1 MTFRNAATARRAC
14 SWPWPRFSR
23 TNRNRRTGTS
33 TKPSRIS
40 AAAAPSSRC
49 ARRSTPPR
57 TPEDSAMNHMPILNR
72 RAFVIGT
79 ATAGAGLALGLD
91 IPFGGPTVVRAADG
105 SPEVNA
111 WVVIR
116 PDDTTVIRIARSE
129 MGQGTL
135 TGLAQLVAEELEC
148 DWSKVVTE
156 YPTPGQSVARKR
168 AWGDF
173 STGGSRGIRTSQEYV
188 RKGGATARVMLV
200 QAAANGWKV
209 PASECTAAN
218 SVITHTPSGRT
229 TAYGKVVEAAA
240 RLEPPADVKLK
251 DPKDWKLAGKGLKR
265 LDTAD
270 KTTGAMIYGI
280 DVKLPGM
287 LNAALKDCPVFGG
300 KLKSYDE
307 AKVMGMKGVKKV
319 VRVNDSTVAVVA
331 DTWWHAKTALDALPI
346 VWDEG
351 ENGKVST
358 ASIASWLAEG
368 LDSAQPAFI
377 GNQNGDAKAAV
388 AGAAKKVEAV
398 YNYPYQNH
406 AAMEPLNATALYT
419 ADKCEVWC
427 GTQNGE
433 AAFAATLETS
443 GLSADKCEVHKQ
455 MLGGGFGRRGQ
466 TDYVRQAVA
475 IAKQMPGTPIK
486 LLWSREED
494 MQHGTYHPVTQ
505 CKLTGALDADNNL
518 TALQIRISG
527 QSILFKLRPE
537 GLVNGMDPAAFQ
549 GLNASGEA
557 AIGYSFP
564 NLLVEHSMRN
574 PHVPPGFWR
583 GVNVNQNAIYMECFM
598 DELAKSVGQDPVE
611 FRRKLMSKHPKHLA
625 VLNAVAEKI
634 GWGTP
639 APQGIYRGIA
649 QVMGYGSYVAGS
661 AEISV
666 TDGSKIKV
674 HRIVASTD
682 PGYVVNPAQVERQ
695 IAGSFVYGL
704 SALFYGGCTVKDGKI
719 EQTNF
724 DTYNSMRIAEMPKV
738 ECVMVP
744 SGGFW
749 GGVGE
754 PTIGVAA
761 PAVLN
766 AYFAATGKRIRSVPL
781 KDQNITFA

>member
-1 MTFRNAATARRAC
+1 
-14 SWPWPRFSR
+14 
-23 TNRNRRTGTS
+23 
-33 TKPSRIS
+33 
-40 AAAAPSSRC
+40 
-49 ARRSTPPR
+49 
-57 TPEDSAMNHMPILNR
+57 MNHMPTLNR

-105 SPEVNA
+105 SPEINA

-116 PDDTTVIRIARSE
+116 PDDTVVIRIARSE

-148 DWSKVVTE
+148 DWSKVTTE

-188 RKGGATARVMLV
+188 RKGGATARTMLI
-200 QAAANGWKV
+200 QAAANEWKV

-229 TAYGKVVEAAA
+229 TTYGKVVEAAA

-251 DPKDWKLAGKGLKR
+251 DPKDWKLAGKALKR

-270 KTTGAMIYGI
+270 KTTGKMTYGI
-280 DVKLPGM
+280 DIKLPGM
-287 LNAALKDCPVFGG
+287 LNAAIKDCPVFGG
-300 KLKSYDE
+300 KLKSFDE
-307 AKVMGMKGVKKV
+307 AKVTGMKGVKKV
-319 VRVNDSTVAVVA
+319 VQVNDHAVAVVA
-331 DTWWHAKTALDALPI
+331 DTWWHAKSALDALPI

-351 ENGKVST
+351 ENAKVSSE
-358 ASIASWLAEG
+358 SIAKWLEEG
-368 LDSAQPAFI
+368 LDASQPAFI

-388 AGAAKKVEAV
+388 ASAAKKIEAV

-406 AAMEPLNATALYT
+406 ATMEPLNATALYT
-419 ADKCEVWC
+419 ADKCDVWC

-433 AAFAATLETS
+433 AAFAATLEAS
-443 GLSADKCEVHKQ
+443 GLPADKCEVHKLI
-455 MLGGGFGRRGQ
+455 LGGGFGRRGQ

-505 CKLTGALDADNNL
+505 CKLTGAFDADNNL

-537 GLVNGMDPAAFQ
+537 ALVNGMDPAAFQ

-557 AIGYSFP
+557 GIGYSLP

-583 GVNVNQNAIYMECFM
+583 GVNINQNAIYLECFM
-598 DELAKSVGQDPVE
+598 DELANAVGQDPVE
-611 FRRKLMSKHPKHLA
+611 FRRKLMTKHPKHLA
-625 VLNAVAEKI
+625 VLNAVADKI
-634 GWGTP
+634 GWGKP
-639 APQGIYRGIA
+639 APQGVHRGIA
-649 QVMGYGSYVAGS
+649 QHMGYGSYVAAA

-666 TDGSKIKV
+666 TDGTKIKV
-674 HRIVASTD
+674 HRIVAATD
-682 PGYVVNPAQVERQ
+682 PGYAVNPAQIERQ
-695 IAGSFVYGL
+695 IARGL
-704 SALFYGGCTVKDGKI
+704 KPLFRSLLQTVTGNPLQRWGNVPIQLRQLGWILFENRGHRLRGADTDRAGCERLARRRAAG
-719 EQTNF
+719 
-724 DTYNSMRIAEMPKV
+724 RHRR
-738 ECVMVP
+738 
-744 SGGFW
+744 
-749 GGVGE
+749 VGARLE
-754 PTIGVAA
+754 PRV
-761 PAVLN
+761 PAVGAGGGAGPLDCGR
-766 AYFAATGKRIRSVPL
+766 ARPGCLPRARRSLGGAQP
-781 KDQNITFA
+781 